1 MTTPSDSDA
10 GEQEGEV
17 KSLPSLSP
25 EFTQLVITHQSS
37 LYAFIQSLVPGDSS
51 VDDILQETNITLC
64 AKEANFE
71 KGSNFKAFAF
81 SVARFKVLSHLRDKK
96 RHQWLLA
103 DSDLCE
109 KLMENMIQQP
119 ASQASAQNHLRRC
132 LNKLPEQQRQL
143 IEKRYRE
150 GYTLRELSKIHK
162 RTEGS
167 LQQLFHRLRNILRDC
182 IEKSMAIKS
191 S

>member
-1 MTTPSDSDA
+1 MTTPNDSES

-71 KGSNFKAFAF
+71 IGSNFKAFAF

-109 KLMENMIQQP
+109 ELTENMIQQP
-119 ASQASAQNHLRRC
+119 ASEAPAQDHLRRC

-150 GYTLRELSKIHK
+150 GYSLRELSKIHK

>member
-1 MTTPSDSDA
+1 MTTHDESELGNEEPRPSI
-10 GEQEGEV
+10 
-17 KSLPSLSP
+17 SP
-25 EFTQLVITHQSS
+25 EYIQLVINHQSS

-64 AKEANFE
+64 AKETNFE
-71 KGSNFKAFAF
+71 KGSNFRAFAY

-109 KLMENMIQQP
+109 ELMENMMQTP
-119 ASQASAQNHLRRC
+119 ASQAPAQDHLRRC
-132 LNKLPEQQRQL
+132 LNKLTDHQRQL
-143 IEKRYRE
+143 MGKRYRE
-150 GYTLRELSKIHK
+150 GYTLRELSKINK

-167 LQQLFHRLRNILRDC
+167 LQQLFHRLRNLLRDC
-182 IEKSMAIKS
+182 IEKSMATKS

>member
-1 MTTPSDSDA
+1 MTKPNDRESGD
-10 GEQEGEV
+10 EGA
-17 KSLPSLSP
+17 LPSLSP
-25 EFTQLVITHQSS
+25 EFTQLVISHQSS

-64 AKEANFE
+64 SKEANFE

-109 KLMENMIQQP
+109 ELMENMILQP
-119 ASQASAQNHLRRC
+119 ASQAPAQEHLRHC
-132 LNKLPEQQRQL
+132 LNKLPDQQRQL
-143 IEKRYRE
+143 VEKRYRE
-150 GYTLRELSKIHK
+150 GYNLRELSKINK

-167 LQQLFHRLRNILRDC
+167 LQQLFHRLRKLLRDC
-182 IEKSMAIKS
+182 IEKSLALKS

>member
-1 MTTPSDSDA
+1 VTTPNDSES
-10 GEQEGEV
+10 GEQEEEV
-17 KSLPSLSP
+17 ESLPSLSP
-25 EFTQLVITHQSS
+25 EFNQLVITHQSS

-109 KLMENMIQQP
+109 ELTENMIQQP
-119 ASQASAQNHLRRC
+119 VSQAPAQDHLRRC
-132 LNKLPEQQRQL
+132 LNNLPDQQRQL
-143 IEKRYRE
+143 MEKRYRE
-150 GYTLRELSKIHK
+150 GYSLRELSKIHK

-167 LQQLFHRLRNILRDC
+167 LQQLFHRLRKLLREC